1 MPTQKLATA
10 LYLRWRCGSSYDG
23 LRPMFDL
30 LKGSLFPARLSG
42 YTTGWLGIDF
52 GSATLKFVQLR
63 KRRHQYECL
72 QDTWIETPPLDNDT
86 KLPLLAIKNNPPP
99 AAIAISNRWIDIEYE
114 PKMPAGSQTA
124 SWESMREHWLS
135 GCALLIPDPE
145 FQAAIQPKKLQAHP
159 GLLSWLGDQ
168 VIRAGVEPRVIDATP
183 WTLSRALT
191 LLDKNEEQSVSAIL
205 DWSANYPMLVIQHK
219 GLPQFCRSLETGG
232 LIKIVEGVSE
242 RLQLPSAETI
252 YYLKHLENSHKT
264 SDANST
270 VGKRQYDWTSSL
282 LTPPISHLAEDIS
295 KSLHF
300 LKLQC
305 PKLLPNK
312 LFLCG
317 GGATLPCLV
326 ELLQS
331 QLDIPIVPWS
341 LPTID
346 GHTLGPASAQA
357 AALSALGW
365 MP

>member
-1 MPTQKLATA
+1 MPTSQLGIA
-10 LYLRWRCGSSYDG
+10 LYLRWRCDSSCAG
-23 LRPMFDL
+23 IPPMFDL
-30 LKGSLFPARLSG
+30 LKGSLFPSRLSG
-42 YTTGWLGIDF
+42 YATGWLGIDF
-52 GSATLKFVQLR
+52 GSTTLKFVQLR
-63 KRRHQYECL
+63 KRRNQFECL
-72 QDTWIETPPLDNDT
+72 QDTWIETPSLDNDT
-86 KLPLLAIKNNPPP
+86 KLPLRAIKETPPP
-99 AAIAISNRWIDIEYE
+99 AAIVITNRWIEIEYE
-114 PKMPAGSQTA
+114 PKIPADSQSASRASMQEYGS
-124 SWESMREHWLS
+124 S

-159 GLLSWLGDQ
+159 GMLSWLGDQ
-168 VIRAGVEPRVIDATP
+168 IIRAGIEPRVIDATP
-183 WTLSRALT
+183 WTLARALT
-191 LLDKNEEQSVSAIL
+191 LLDRNEEQSVSAIL
-205 DWSANYPMLVIQHK
+205 DWSANSPMLVIQRK

-264 SDANST
+264 SETNATS
-270 VGKRQYDWTSSL
+270 GKRQYDWTSSL

-300 LKLQC
+300 LKIQC
-305 PKLLPNK
+305 PKLLPTK

-326 ELLQS
+326 EQLQS
-331 QLDIPIVPWS
+331 QIDIPIVPWS